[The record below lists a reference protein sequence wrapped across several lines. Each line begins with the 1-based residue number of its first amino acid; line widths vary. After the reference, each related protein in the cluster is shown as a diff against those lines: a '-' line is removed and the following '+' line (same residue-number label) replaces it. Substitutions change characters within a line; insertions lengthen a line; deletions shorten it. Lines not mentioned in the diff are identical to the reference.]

1 MKNICLIILFISVFC
16 GDYRKPTRTQRK
28 CFVKKIG
35 EEPTQKLLDSLRK
48 FHRSNG
54 KATLL
59 DYILEKRQDLKNI
72 ADECLLNNRRRR
84 RLDKLDKLGK
94 LDSNQLNSLES
105 MVKYYLKAILK
116 DEKAKKQFSD
126 GLKKNK
132 QMAKEICE
140 KYLHNKQFCTPLI
153 DSMANIK

>member
-1 MKNICLIILFISVFC
+1 MKNIFFIILFLGIFC
-16 GDYRKPTRTQRK
+16 GDYRKPTRSQRK

-35 EEPTQKLLDSLRK
+35 EEPTKKLLDSLRK

-59 DYILEKRQDLKNI
+59 DYILEKREDLKHI

-84 RLDKLDKLGK
+84 RLD
-94 LDSNQLNSLES
+94 NELNSLES
-105 MVKYYLKAILK
+105 IVKYYLNAILK
-116 DEKAKKQFSD
+116 DEKAKKEFSD
-126 GLKKNK
+126 ALKKNK
-132 QMAKEICE
+132 QMANEICE